1 MQWFHYN
8 NSSRKDPPL
17 STAQDPSKMTTD
29 GANFQEVPEQ
39 QNPRS
44 VPPQSNSTGPFHGIS
59 LEKDKVYEIRLK
71 LFPLGNL
78 NGECDEPGTK
88 TVLKSV
94 KAFPPA
100 NVDKEYNAEVD
111 FEVSS
116 KKIFPEK
123 ETTLKNGESQ
133 GGFTL
138 VNDEMDANRGAKNFS
153 AYGLDVEITLKDKGC
168 FDKAPALKLRVSGK
182 PTAEFN
188 GGFRLSI
195 ISPGYRS
202 VSNLIPFIINP
213 DPWSLWEDHPHDEN
227 APYSDK
233 PDQASET
240 ARAGDSLVLAASCRG
255 RSHAHVGSFR
265 DDEFLVKLAES
276 PEEWSVLAVADGA
289 GSARYSRQGSKLAC
303 RAAVA
308 YLTQYLNTEPYREK
322 VEAGLISPLKEKLQ
336 DADNQGQSLYD
347 FSKLAQDSKANTD
360 CWYGAVW
367 SAYTAI
373 NNECQKRLEEKLEEK
388 VTFKDYNTTLLL
400 TAFRRLEVDGAAY
413 TLFLSYWVGDGA
425 PAILKPNGLD
435 EVFLLGEVDAGEY
448 AGQTRFLSKDQVDPK
463 VVVSRLR
470 FACVKNFEA
479 LVMMTDGVSDPF
491 FNSENDLSNFDA
503 WNNFWTKKELQDA
516 MKKNGAVSDAERAE
530 KLLAWL
536 NFKETGYHDDRTLL
550 ILLPHEEE
558 TPSVD
563 VEKSSDA
570 QETSQDSAEPSQERQ
585 EQEESSLTPC
595 ESSAPEDNIESEE
608 NPSSEDN
615 DATNSNN

>member
-1 MQWFHYN
+1 MLYSFNDNFPRKNPSQF
-8 NSSRKDPPL
+8 NS
-17 STAQDPSKMTTD
+17 QGPSKMTTD
-29 GANFQEVPEQ
+29 AANFQEVPEQ
-39 QNPRS
+39 QNPRP
-44 VPPQSNSTGPFHGIS
+44 VPPLSNSNESFQETNCGN
-59 LEKDKVYEIRLK
+59 DRVYKIRLK

-78 NGECDEPGTK
+78 NGESDEPGTK
-88 TVLKSV
+88 LELKSP
-94 KAFPPA
+94 KTFPSA
-100 NVDKEYNAEVD
+100 NVDKDYDEVVN

-116 KKIFPEK
+116 KIFPK
-123 ETTLKNGESQ
+123 EEITLKNNESQ
-133 GGFTL
+133 GGFSF
-138 VNDEMDANRGAKNFS
+138 VDDEMDAKRGAKNFS
-153 AYGLDVEITLKDKGC
+153 AYGLNVEITLKGKN
-168 FDKAPALKLRVSGK
+168 FYDKAATLKLRVSGK

-188 GGFRLSI
+188 GGFRFSI
-195 ISPGYRS
+195 IGPGYRC

-213 DPWSLWEDHPHDEN
+213 DPWSLWEDRPHDEN

-233 PDQASET
+233 PDKVSEP
-240 ARAGDSLVLAASCRG
+240 ARAGDFLVLAASCRG

-265 DDEFLVKLAES
+265 DDEFLIKLAES

-308 YLTQYLNTEPYREK
+308 YLTQYLNNEPYREK
-322 VEAGLISPLKEKLQ
+322 VEAGLISPLMEKLQ
-336 DADNQGQSLYD
+336 DADNQGKSLYD
-347 FSKLAQDSKANTD
+347 FSKLAQDAKVNTD

-373 NNECQKRLEEKLEEK
+373 NNECQKRLEEKIEEK

-400 TAFRRLEVDGAAY
+400 TAFRRLEVDGASY

-425 PAILKPNGLD
+425 PVILKPNGLD

-463 VVVSRLR
+463 AVGSRLR

-491 FNSENDLSNFDA
+491 FNSENDLNNFDA
-503 WNNFWTKKELQDA
+503 WNTYWTKKELQDA
-516 MKKNGAVSDAERAE
+516 IKKNGAVSDAERA
-530 KLLAWL
+530 KQLLDWL

-550 ILLPHEEE
+550 ILLPHEGEA
-558 TPSVD
+558 PSVD
-563 VEKSSDA
+563 VENSSDA
-570 QETSQDSAEPSQERQ
+570 QEASQDSAEPSQERQ
-585 EQEESSLTPC
+585 EQEESPLTPC
-595 ESSAPEDNIESEE
+595 ESSAPEENIESEE

>member
-1 MQWFHYN
+1 M
-8 NSSRKDPPL
+8 
-17 STAQDPSKMTTD
+17 
-29 GANFQEVPEQ
+29 
-39 QNPRS
+39 
-44 VPPQSNSTGPFHGIS
+44 
-59 LEKDKVYEIRLK
+59 
-71 LFPLGNL
+71 
-78 NGECDEPGTK
+78 
-88 TVLKSV
+88 
-94 KAFPPA
+94 
-100 NVDKEYNAEVD
+100 
-111 FEVSS
+111 
-116 KKIFPEK
+116 
-123 ETTLKNGESQ
+123 
-133 GGFTL
+133 
-138 VNDEMDANRGAKNFS
+138 
-153 AYGLDVEITLKDKGC
+153 
-168 FDKAPALKLRVSGK
+168 
-182 PTAEFN
+182 
-188 GGFRLSI
+188 
-195 ISPGYRS
+195 
-202 VSNLIPFIINP
+202 
-213 DPWSLWEDHPHDEN
+213 
-227 APYSDK
+227 
-233 PDQASET
+233 
-240 ARAGDSLVLAASCRG
+240 
-255 RSHAHVGSFR
+255 
-265 DDEFLVKLAES
+265 
-276 PEEWSVLAVADGA
+276 
-289 GSARYSRQGSKLAC
+289 
-303 RAAVA
+303 
-308 YLTQYLNTEPYREK
+308 TQYLNTEPYREK

-448 AGQTRFLSKDQVDPK
+448 AGQTRFLSKDQVDPQ
-463 VVVSRLR
+463 VVGSRLR

-491 FNSENDLSNFDA
+491 FNSENDLSDFDA

>member
-153 AYGLDVEITLKDKGC
+153 AYGLDVELTLKDKGC

-240 ARAGDSLVLAASCRG
+240 ARVGDSLVLAASCRG

-336 DADNQGQSLYD
+336 DADNQGQSPYD

-400 TAFRRLEVDGAAY
+400 TAFRRLEVDGESY

-448 AGQTRFLSKDQVDPK
+448 AGQTRFLSKDQVDPQ
-463 VVVSRLR
+463 VVGSRLR

-491 FNSENDLSNFDA
+491 FNSENDLSDFNA

-558 TPSVD
+558 TSSVD

>member
-1 MQWFHYN
+1 MQWFHNN
-8 NSSRKDPPL
+8 NSSRKDPPQ

-116 KKIFPEK
+116 KKIFPGK

-240 ARAGDSLVLAASCRG
+240 ARTGDSLVLAASCRG

-336 DADNQGQSLYD
+336 DAVNQGQSLYD

-448 AGQTRFLSKDQVDPK
+448 AGQTRFLSKDQVDPQ
-463 VVVSRLR
+463 VVGSRLR

-491 FNSENDLSNFDA
+491 FNSENDLSDFDA

-516 MKKNGAVSDAERAE
+516 IKKNGAVSDAERAE

>member
-1 MQWFHYN
+1 MQWFYYN
-8 NSSRKDPPL
+8 NSSRKDPPQ

-168 FDKAPALKLRVSGK
+168 FDKAPTLRLRVSGK

-233 PDQASET
+233 PDQARET

-336 DADNQGQSLYD
+336 DAVNQGQSLYD

-400 TAFRRLEVDGAAY
+400 TAFRRLEVDGESY
-413 TLFLSYWVGDGA
+413 TLFPSYWVGDGA

-448 AGQTRFLSKDQVDPK
+448 AGQTRFLSKDQVDPQ
-463 VVVSRLR
+463 VVGSRLR

-491 FNSENDLSNFDA
+491 FNSENDLSDFDA

-558 TPSVD
+558 TPSID

>member
-39 QNPRS
+39 QNPRP

-233 PDQASET
+233 PDQARET

-448 AGQTRFLSKDQVDPK
+448 AGQTRFLSKDQVDPQ
-463 VVVSRLR
+463 VVGSRLR

-491 FNSENDLSNFDA
+491 FNSENDLSDFDA

>member
-8 NSSRKDPPL
+8 NTSRKDPPQ

-322 VEAGLISPLKEKLQ
+322 VETGLISPLKEKLQ

>member
-1 MQWFHYN
+1 MQWLHNN

-168 FDKAPALKLRVSGK
+168 FDKAPTLKLRVSGK

-240 ARAGDSLVLAASCRG
+240 ARAGDSLVLAAS
-255 RSHAHVGSFR
+255 
-265 DDEFLVKLAES
+265 
-276 PEEWSVLAVADGA
+276 
-289 GSARYSRQGSKLAC
+289 
-303 RAAVA
+303 
-308 YLTQYLNTEPYREK
+308 
-322 VEAGLISPLKEKLQ
+322 
-336 DADNQGQSLYD
+336 
-347 FSKLAQDSKANTD
+347 
-360 CWYGAVW
+360 
-367 SAYTAI
+367 
-373 NNECQKRLEEKLEEK
+373 
-388 VTFKDYNTTLLL
+388 
-400 TAFRRLEVDGAAY
+400 
-413 TLFLSYWVGDGA
+413 
-425 PAILKPNGLD
+425 
-435 EVFLLGEVDAGEY
+435 
-448 AGQTRFLSKDQVDPK
+448 
-463 VVVSRLR
+463 
-470 FACVKNFEA
+470 
-479 LVMMTDGVSDPF
+479 
-491 FNSENDLSNFDA
+491 
-503 WNNFWTKKELQDA
+503 
-516 MKKNGAVSDAERAE
+516 
-530 KLLAWL
+530 
-536 NFKETGYHDDRTLL
+536 
-550 ILLPHEEE
+550 
-558 TPSVD
+558 
-563 VEKSSDA
+563 
-570 QETSQDSAEPSQERQ
+570 
-585 EQEESSLTPC
+585 
-595 ESSAPEDNIESEE
+595 
-608 NPSSEDN
+608 
-615 DATNSNN
+615 

>member
-1 MQWFHYN
+1 MQWFYYN
-8 NSSRKDPPL
+8 NSSRKDPPQ

-39 QNPRS
+39 QNPRP

-168 FDKAPALKLRVSGK
+168 FDKAPTLKLRVSGK

-233 PDQASET
+233 PDQARET

-276 PEEWSVLAVADGA
+276 PEEWNVLAVADGA

-448 AGQTRFLSKDQVDPK
+448 AGQTRFLSKDQVDPQ
-463 VVVSRLR
+463 VVGSRLR

-491 FNSENDLSNFDA
+491 FNSENDLSDFDA

-585 EQEESSLTPC
+585 EQEESSLMPC
-595 ESSAPEDNIESEE
+595 EFSAPEDNIESEE

>member
-1 MQWFHYN
+1 MQWFYYN

-153 AYGLDVEITLKDKGC
+153 AYGLDVEITFKDKGC
-168 FDKAPALKLRVSGK
+168 FDKAPTLRLRVSGK

-322 VEAGLISPLKEKLQ
+322 VEAGLISPLKVKLQ

-448 AGQTRFLSKDQVDPK
+448 AGQTRFLSKDQVDPQ
-463 VVVSRLR
+463 VVGSRLR

-491 FNSENDLSNFDA
+491 FNSENDLSDFDA

-558 TPSVD
+558 TSSVD

>member
-1 MQWFHYN
+1 MQWSYYN
-8 NSSRKDPPL
+8 NSSRKDPPQ
-17 STAQDPSKMTTD
+17 STAQAPSKMTTD

-44 VPPQSNSTGPFHGIS
+44 VPPQSNSTEPFHGIS

-168 FDKAPALKLRVSGK
+168 FDKAPTLKLRVSGK

-448 AGQTRFLSKDQVDPK
+448 AGQTRFLSKDQVDPQ
-463 VVVSRLR
+463 VVGSRLR

-491 FNSENDLSNFDA
+491 FNSENDLSDFDA

>member
-8 NSSRKDPPL
+8 NTSRKDPPQ

-240 ARAGDSLVLAASCRG
+240 ARVGDSLVLAASCRG

-289 GSARYSRQGSKLAC
+289 GSARYSRQGSKLSC

-448 AGQTRFLSKDQVDPK
+448 AGQTRFLSKDQVDPQ
-463 VVVSRLR
+463 VVGSRLR

-558 TPSVD
+558 TSSVD